1 MILSINLPTNNP
13 DDYFDILQPSL
24 IHLTSL
30 LDYCDVEFF
39 FIFQRPWNNE
49 QVKRAKKNILNTGFI
64 FKMNTTVA
72 KKKPSMTYLRNIG
85 IMNSSNASY
94 YMLIDDNFKFKSGT
108 PKYFIDSGIRYSQ
121 CLEYMKCFPAC
132 GFVMCEGSL
141 GGSIQKLEISST
153 QVGLFATTRGLILRN
168 IGAHKIFGNTSHLL
182 GGLEESIA
190 CYHIIEEGFF
200 PAKQFNNP
208 TINSNMAKSD
218 GGKFIHSQ
226 EIWNQNCAKYIRNR
240 YQDQD
245 WNYQKRKLPKGLKK
259 KFIENE
265 GDKRIFKQRIFKMNF

>member
-1 MILSINLPTNNP
+1 MLLSINLPTNNP
-13 DDYFDILQPSL
+13 DDYFNILDPSL
-24 IHLTSL
+24 VHLTSL
-30 LDYCDVEFF
+30 LDYCAVEFS
-39 FIFQRPWNNE
+39 FIFQRPWSNE
-49 QVKRAKKNILNTGFI
+49 QVKRAKGSILDNGFI
-64 FKMNTTVA
+64 FKMNGATA
-72 KKKPSMTYLRNIG
+72 KKKPSMTYLRNMG
-85 IMNSSNASY
+85 IITSPGANF
-94 YMLIDDNFKFKSGT
+94 YMIIDDNFKFKSGT
-108 PKYFIDSGIRYSQ
+108 PKYPIDSGIRYSQ
-121 CLEYMKCFPAC
+121 CLEYMKHFPNC

-168 IGAHKIFGNTSHLL
+168 IGVYKIFGNTSHLL

-190 CYHIIEEGFF
+190 CYHIIEEGFY

-208 TINSNMAKSD
+208 TINSNMGKPD

-240 YQDQD
+240 YQDQNWD
-245 WNYQKRKLPKGLKK
+245 YQKRKLPKGLKK
-259 KFIENE
+259 WFIKNS